1 MASIDPIYQQQQQ
14 QYFYKQGLERAKTAQ
29 KERKASR
36 VKLGAILLPVFALAI
51 AAIFILGGGLRPLGS
66 HHVIVDGIS
75 YRIEVEKDTVVSRD
89 KGFTEAGKLY
99 FTEDWKHSEQNYAT
113 DLNADAVIYVNPND
127 RSKIYLRWSG
137 HFLLCKRER
146 NILLK

>member
-1 MASIDPIYQQQQQ
+1 MPTIDPIYRQQQQ
-14 QYFYKQGLERAKTAQ
+14 QYFYKLGLERAKAAQ

-36 VKLGAILLPVFALAI
+36 VKLGAVLLPVLALAI
-51 AAIFILGGGLRPLGS
+51 AAVFILGGGLRPLAG
-66 HHVIVDGIS
+66 HHVMVDGIS
-75 YRIEVEKDTVVSRD
+75 YRISVEKGTVVSRD
-89 KGFTEAGKLY
+89 KGFIEAGRLY

-113 DLNADAVIYVNPND
+113 DLDSDAVVYVNPND

-146 NILLK
+146 NIFLK